1 MLTRIRGWF
10 VPAELGTGRYLMRL
24 ALVVAQLVLA
34 YCLAGQS
41 NPFFYQAF

>member
-1 MLTRIRGWF
+1 MLTRIRGWL
-10 VPAELGTGRYLMRL
+10 VPTELGTGRYLARL
-24 ALVVAQLVLA
+24 ALVVVQLVLA